1 MKLPVRRVGAQWIAR
16 RLPVAVAG
24 FLLTASATLRL
35 AAQDSQFGILGLGT
49 PGRAESVRARSTG
62 GAFAAFDP
70 LTPLVDAALAELPQ
84 LSAGAV
90 LAATYRRVEVDT
102 STTTLRTSRF
112 PAVTVAGPVF
122 RGQGRPGWVVGGGFA
137 TYLDRSYSV
146 ITEGTMDLRGTPQA
160 FRDQI
165 TSDGGVSDLRL
176 ALATRPTRDLAV
188 GAALH
193 LLSGTTR
200 VTVIRDFRDSTY
212 ADVGQQADVLY
223 SGLGGSASLIAR
235 LGPTLRVA
243 GWLRS
248 DRALRASVQEVE
260 TARHDLPVEIGGAL
274 GWQPSPTARFAASVA
289 RRSWSRAGA
298 NAFDT
303 FSWAVGAE
311 LGRPALPLRLGVR
324 SAQLPFG
331 SGATAPTERGLAA
344 GTGRAF
350 SDGRAIVDLGVE
362 RLDRRSGAE
371 RERVWTVLVGITVR
385 P

>member
-1 MKLPVRRVGAQWIAR
+1 MMKADRRTGARVVGLLA
-16 RLPVAVAG
+16 AVV
-24 FLLTASATLRL
+24 LTAGLPDRL
-35 AAQDSQFGILGLGT
+35 SAQDSQFGILGLGT
-49 PGRAESVRARSTG
+49 PGRAETVRVRSTG

-70 LTPLVDAALAELPQ
+70 LTPLVDAALADLPQ

-90 LAATYRRVEVDT
+90 LAATYRRLTLDT
-102 STTTLRTSRF
+102 ASTTLRTSRF
-112 PAVTVAGPVF
+112 PSVSVAGPVF
-122 RGQGRPGWVVGGGFA
+122 RGQGRRGLVVGGGFA
-137 TYLDRSYSV
+137 TYLDRSYSLT
-146 ITEGTMDLRGTPQA
+146 TEDSMDLRGTQQPY
-160 FRDQI
+160 REQI

-176 ALATRPTRDLAV
+176 AVAARPTRDLSV

-212 ADVGQQADVLY
+212 ADVGQQADVSY

-235 LGPTLRVA
+235 LGPTLRAAAWV
-243 GWLRS
+243 RS
-248 DRALRASVQEVE
+248 DGALRALVAEVE

-289 RRSWSRAGA
+289 RRTWSRAGA

-303 FSWAVGAE
+303 FSWAAGAE

-331 SGATAPTERGLAA
+331 PGTTAPTERGFAA
-344 GTGRAF
+344 GTGLAF
-350 SDGRAIVDLGVE
+350 SEGRAVLDLGVE
-362 RLDRRSGAE
+362 RLDRRGGDV
-371 RERVWTVLVGITVR
+371 REQVWTVLLGITVR